1 MKSESDAIT
10 DEEWLLRRVHRD
22 RFRTGK
28 TPFISP
34 GAFEPR
40 LPGKSRDPDCDGIS
54 LYRESC
60 LADPESCLLPVA
72 TEKRS
77 EWGIVRILAAEI
89 RRLGMSMNAAH
100 DEQIPGHVVIPE
112 LSASAFVV
120 DRDGCK
126 KRMHDMAVAAG
137 AEINVVSKPA
147 RPA

>member
-10 DEEWLLRRVHRD
+10 DDEWLLRRVHRD
-22 RFRTGK
+22 RFRIGK
-28 TPFISP
+28 MPFISP

-40 LPGKSRDPDCDGIS
+40 LPEKCRDPDIDGIS

-60 LADPESCLLPVA
+60 LANPEACLLPVA
-72 TEKRS
+72 AEKRS

-89 RRLGMSMNAAH
+89 RRLGMSVNAAH

-112 LSASAFVV
+112 LSATAFVV

-126 KRMHDMAVAAG
+126 KRMHDMAVAAS

-147 RPA
+147 HPA

>member
-1 MKSESDAIT
+1 M
-10 DEEWLLRRVHRD
+10 
-22 RFRTGK
+22 
-28 TPFISP
+28 PFISP

-40 LPGKSRDPDCDGIS
+40 LPGKSRDPDSDGIS

-60 LADPESCLLPVA
+60 LPNPEACLLQVS

-89 RRLGMSMNAAH
+89 RRLGLSVNAAH

-112 LSASAFVV
+112 LSATAFVV

-126 KRMHDMAVAAG
+126 KRMHDMAVAAS
-137 AEINVVSKPA
+137 AEINVVR
-147 RPA
+147 RPAHPA

>member
-1 MKSESDAIT
+1 MKSESDAVT
-10 DEEWLLRRVHRD
+10 DEEWLPRRVHRNQ
-22 RFRTGK
+22 FRTGK
-28 TPFISP
+28 VPFISP

-40 LPGKSRDPDCDGIS
+40 LPGKSRDPDSDGIS

-60 LADPESCLLPVA
+60 LADPEACLPPVA

-89 RRLGMSMNAAH
+89 RRLGMSVNAAH

-112 LSASAFVV
+112 LSASAFMA

-126 KRMHDMAVAAG
+126 KRMHDMAVAAS
-137 AEINVVSKPA
+137 AEINVVWKPA
-147 RPA
+147 HPN